1 MEYLL
6 GKDLKNKQTNK
17 QKKSVLNVDKAKKTT
32 YEWNGYINKEKKPE
46 KETKEISELKNKIT
60 AMKST
65 LKGVKRVFE
74 LAEESVN
81 LKTE

>member
-32 YEWNGYINKEKKPE
+32 YEWNGYINKEKKPK
-46 KETKEISELKNKIT
+46 KETEKKLVSWKI
-60 AMKST
+60 K
-65 LKGVKRVFE
+65 
-74 LAEESVN
+74 
-81 LKTE
+81 